1 MPMWWSR
8 STPARVAE
16 PTGTGTGTTLVVRA
30 GLLVLCGVLT
40 LLSRSRWDDL
50 PWLGLVVAAA
60 AVSVLVG
67 SRPAAIL
74 AAPAVES
81 VVGIVAVLG
90 TGVHD
95 SPIFPALLAPAFVGG
110 LTAGVPGAVL
120 TSVLP
125 GLTLVGAYVT
135 GYRDTDYVATSA
147 TWIVLAAATGTS
159 SSGLRQIAA
168 GKRRDAQEPSYA
180 AAYRLL
186 AQLRPVAR
194 QLSVG
199 LDTVTIGEGLLQTLH
214 GMEPFDSGLVLV
226 RTGSSRLSRLA
237 AHGEPCPTWNA
248 SVDEDT
254 PFGEAWLSQRPRRVG
269 TRFDGTPGSG
279 LVLPLTIGLRTFG
292 LIGLETR
299 ASGAFQPPH
308 AATESVVAEAALR
321 LGTALLFEEVRGVA
335 TAEERRR
342 LAREIHDGIA
352 QELSYLGY
360 VVDDVA
366 ASARTR
372 TGRDADAD
380 PDGDTDELEAKFAE
394 LRSEIS
400 RIVGE
405 LRMSIYDLRSEVSTQ
420 GGLGAALSDHVRAV
434 ARQSGITVHL
444 SLSLAPDRL
453 PAETEAELL
462 RIAQEAVTNARRHAD
477 ADNLWVSLE
486 VDPPGALL
494 RIEDDGRGL
503 GDPREDSVGIAI
515 MRERAARLRTTVRIG
530 PRSPSGTSVEVEL
543 PVTGGRRAG
552 RRLPVVPSPVGV
564 EEPSR

>member
-8 STPARVAE
+8 STPARVVE
-16 PTGTGTGTTLVVRA
+16 PTSSGSGTTIVVRT

-40 LLSRSRWDDL
+40 LLSPSRWDDL
-50 PWLGLVVAAA
+50 PWLALVVAAA
-60 AVSVLVG
+60 AVSELVG
-67 SRPAAIL
+67 SRPAGVM

-81 VVGIVAVLG
+81 VICVVAVLG
-90 TGVHD
+90 TGLHD
-95 SPIFPALLAPAFVGG
+95 SPILPALLAPAFVAG

-125 GLTLVGAYVT
+125 GLTLIAACVA
-135 GYRDTDYVATSA
+135 GYRGTNYVAASA
-147 TWIVLAAATGTS
+147 TWIVLAAATAAGG
-159 SSGLRQIAA
+159 SGLRQVTL
-168 GKRRDAQEPSYA
+168 GKRREVQEPAYA

-194 QLSVG
+194 ELSVG

-214 GMEPFDSGLVLV
+214 GMQPFERGLVLV
-226 RTGSSRLSRLA
+226 RTGNSRLSRLA
-237 AHGEPCPTWNA
+237 THGEPCPTWDV

-254 PFGEAWLSQRPRRVG
+254 PFGEAWLSQRPQRVG
-269 TRFDGTPGSG
+269 TQLSGGPGSG

-292 LIGLETR
+292 LIGLES
-299 ASGAFQPPH
+299 AAEGAFQRPLD
-308 AATESVVAEAALR
+308 AMTTVVTEAALR

-366 ASARTR
+366 ATARAR
-372 TGRDADAD
+372 PTGSD
-380 PDGDTDELEAKFAE
+380 PGDPGGSDELDEKFAE

-420 GGLGAALSDHVRAV
+420 GGLGAALSDYVRSV

-530 PRSPSGTSVEVEL
+530 SRSPSGTRVEVEL
-543 PVTGGRRAG
+543 PVARDRRSGRR
-552 RRLPVVPSPVGV
+552 VPVGPAPVAV

>member
-1 MPMWWSR
+1 
-8 STPARVAE
+8 V
-16 PTGTGTGTTLVVRA
+16 
-30 GLLVLCGVLT
+30 
-40 LLSRSRWDDL
+40 
-50 PWLGLVVAAA
+50 
-60 AVSVLVG
+60 
-67 SRPAAIL
+67 
-74 AAPAVES
+74 
-81 VVGIVAVLG
+81 
-90 TGVHD
+90 
-95 SPIFPALLAPAFVGG
+95 
-110 LTAGVPGAVL
+110 
-120 TSVLP
+120 
-125 GLTLVGAYVT
+125 
-135 GYRDTDYVATSA
+135 
-147 TWIVLAAATGTS
+147 
-159 SSGLRQIAA
+159 
-168 GKRRDAQEPSYA
+168 
-180 AAYRLL
+180 
-186 AQLRPVAR
+186 
-194 QLSVG
+194 
-199 LDTVTIGEGLLQTLH
+199 
-214 GMEPFDSGLVLV
+214 
-226 RTGSSRLSRLA
+226 
-237 AHGEPCPTWNA
+237 

-254 PFGEAWLSQRPRRVG
+254 PFGEAWLSQRPRRVS
-269 TRFDGTPGSG
+269 TRFSGEPGSG

-292 LIGLETR
+292 LIGLET
-299 ASGAFQPPH
+299 AVEGAFQRPFD
-308 AATESVVAEAALR
+308 ALETVVAEAALR

-366 ASARTR
+366 ATARSR
-372 TGRDADAD
+372 PTG
-380 PDGDTDELEAKFAE
+380 DGDSGSDELDEKFGE

-420 GGLGAALSDHVRAV
+420 GGLGAALSDYVRSV

-530 PRSPSGTSVEVEL
+530 SRSPSGTSVEVEL
-543 PVTGGRRAG
+543 PVAGDRRAG
-552 RRLPVVPSPVGV
+552 RRLPVAPLPVAV